1 MVGNLGFYASIASV
15 MAELVMGSI
24 MDTFGRKGPSIGG
37 MALAGTAL
45 IFMPMFSFPVFPY
58 LYLLRILQ
66 TVGLVPLINSPLWLD
81 YISHRSMGTM
91 ASWINLIATVSSI
104 IGTCGTLVISTWVSI
119 GAIFIGCGC
128 ILLLITVLMIPGIQ
142 EVASI
147 KDPTPGLNVSK
158 MEKLKASLH
167 QFKEQVKAEKS
178 IPVAMLANFVNMGCT
193 IAIFTYGFLIYNIE
207 YTPEAHDYASY
218 TLAIISLVS

>member
-1 MVGNLGFYASIASV
+1 

-24 MDTFGRKGPSIGG
+24 MDTFGRKGASVGG

-45 IFMPMFSFPVFPY
+45 IFMPLFSFSVFPY
-58 LYLLRILQ
+58 LYSLRILQ

-104 IGTCGTLVISTWVSI
+104 LGTCGTLIISTSVPM
-119 GAIFIGCGC
+119 GRIFIGCGC
-128 ILLLITVLMIPGIQ
+128 ILLLITALMIYGIQ

-147 KDPTPGLNVSK
+147 KDPTPGHNVSK

-178 IPVAMLANFVNMGCT
+178 IPVAMLANFVNMGMT
-193 IAIFTYGFLIYNIE
+193 IAVFQFGFLIY
-207 YTPEAHDYASY
+207 
-218 TLAIISLVS
+218 